1 MQSLTPQQLKS
12 LKDKLNEQELAA
24 LKYDWTK
31 WARPKQLAPPGDWLG
46 WLILAGRGFGKT
58 RIGSEYVRN
67 YAENNPKARI
77 GLIGSTA
84 KDCRE
89 VIIEGDS
96 GLLSV
101 CPPWNMP
108 TYQSSRGVLIWPNGA
123 TAYLYQAEKPDQ
135 LRGPQFNLIWMDELA
150 KYRYADKVFDQIMM
164 INRLPGAITRWI
176 ATTTPRPTKLIKSLI
191 QDPSVVTTT
200 ASSLENLDN
209 LSESFKKNV
218 IDRYKGTR
226 LGRQEI
232 EAEILG
238 DIPGALWRRIILD
251 ENRVS
256 QVPQL
261 KRIVVGVDPAITN
274 DDSSNETGII
284 VAGIDK
290 DNQGYI
296 LDDFTTKGRPD
307 EWAGKAIAAYHKYS
321 ADCIVAEVNQG
332 GLMVESTLRS
342 ISPYIN
348 FKAVHAT
355 RGKYI
360 RAEPISSLYEQGRI
374 HHHGIFPE
382 LEDQM
387 VTFTPDTIINNR
399 NKNVSPDRVDALV
412 WVLTEL
418 FLSMIIPAQT
428 YQEDWHY
435 GLDNQSHRINSV
447 TGY

>member
-1 MQSLTPQQLKS
+1 MQSLTPQQLKL
-12 LKDKLNEQELAA
+12 LKDKLNEEELAA

-31 WARPKQLAPPGDWLG
+31 WGRPKQLPPPGDWLG

-58 RIGSEYVRN
+58 RTGAEFVRDCVESGK
-67 YAENNPKARI
+67 YKRI
-77 GLIGSTA
+77 GLIAETSRDGR
-84 KDCRE
+84 D
-89 VIIEGDS
+89 VVVEGDS
-96 GLLSV
+96 GILSV
-101 CPPWNMP
+101 CPPWNKP
-108 TYQSSRGVLIWPNGA
+108 NYESSKKRLTWDNGA
-123 TAYLYQAEKPDQ
+123 VAFLYDAREPDQ
-135 LRGPQFNLIWMDELA
+135 LRGPQHDLVWMDELA
-150 KYRYADKVFDQIMM
+150 KYRYADSVFEQVMM
-164 INRLPGAITRWI
+164 GLRLGNSPKWI
-176 ATTTPRPTKLIKSLI
+176 ATTTPRPIKLIKNLI
-191 QDPSVVTTT
+191 QDPTVVTTI
-200 ASSLENLDN
+200 ASSTENLAN
-209 LSESFKKNV
+209 LADSFKRNV

-226 LGRQEI
+226 LGRQEL

-238 DIPGALWRRIILD
+238 DIPGALWRRTILD

-307 EWAGKAIAAYHKYS
+307 EWAGKAIAAYHKYD

-332 GLMVESTLRS
+332 GLMVESTIRS